1 MKQSAETETR
11 LSAGDA
17 EPAIGKP
24 EDSLPVEIRGAKR
37 QLVELLAKWQ
47 RQARGLVAVNNI
59 AHVVVSS
66 RGLDEILAAAVD
78 EIEESLA
85 VGPVHVIL
93 LDADSNQFVYHGL
106 SGGKGTSIIPPA
118 SVEGQGPESI
128 VSQVLRTGR
137 SVRLSGAPSD
147 AAGEGSSSP
156 AGAKMCVPLLACDR
170 VLGAIEVRNK
180 LQHRVSG
187 RAVPFDDQDQ
197 EVLEGV
203 AAFVALAVENA
214 RLQEQTRTQ
223 AAAQVLH
230 ETVVTLSHYVN
241 NPLQGMVAAAELLKE
256 QLEHRNEGEGVLP
269 AGETGPMGLV
279 TVIIDNAHEIAAVL
293 RVLQDVGL
301 PESTTYVGSQQML
314 DIEAEMQTRMGAI
327 EQ

>member
-1 MKQSAETETR
+1 MKQSAETESR
-11 LSAGDA
+11 LPAGGA
-17 EPAIGKP
+17 EPATSRP

-37 QLVELLAKWQ
+37 QMIKLLAKWQ

-66 RGLDEILAAAVD
+66 QGLDKILAAAVD
-78 EIEESLA
+78 EIEASLG

-93 LDADSNQFVYHGL
+93 LDADSNEFVYHGL
-106 SGGKGTSIIPPA
+106 SGGKRMSIPPA
-118 SVEGQGPESI
+118 SVEGWGAESV

-137 SVRLSGAPSD
+137 SVRLEGIPND
-147 AAGEGSSSP
+147 NAGEESPLP
-156 AGAKMCVPLLACDR
+156 AGARMCVPLLACDR

-180 LQHRVSG
+180 LQHRVAG

-203 AAFVALAVENA
+203 AAFVAMAVENA
-214 RLQEQTRTQ
+214 RLQEKTRTQ
-223 AAAQVLH
+223 AAAQVLQ
-230 ETVVTLSHYVN
+230 ETVVTLAHYVN